1 MDDYEYDYFMV
12 RVRRLTAG
20 TGETSSSGESTAG
33 EIGRTGGT
41 GETRDIGVSG
51 VAERLDT
58 GEKHVFRNGAELL
71 DVMLGGH
78 ADSKLPRASGLRND
92 VPEAAPGR

>member
-12 RVRRLTAG
+12 RVRRPPAG
-20 TGETSSSGESTAG
+20 TDETSGSDESAAG
-33 EIGRTGGT
+33 EIGRTGT
-41 GETRDIGVSG
+41 LEVGVSG

-58 GEKHVFRNGAELL
+58 GEKHWFRNGAELL

-78 ADSKLPRASGLRND
+78 ADPKLPRGSRLRND
-92 VPEAAPGR
+92 VTDAAPGR